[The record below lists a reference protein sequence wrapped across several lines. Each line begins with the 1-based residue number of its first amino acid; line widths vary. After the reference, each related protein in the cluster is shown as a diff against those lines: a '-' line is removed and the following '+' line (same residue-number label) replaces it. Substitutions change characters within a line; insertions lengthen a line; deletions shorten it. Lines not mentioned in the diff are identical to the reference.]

1 MPGDIIA
8 DAAGGLLKT
17 VFRLVVEVVLVIFRF
32 AAEIVM
38 EVLVDRLIQRTG
50 YRICKRF
57 TPDVDQE
64 GWLATAVGAVFWLV
78 VLASGWGAY
87 QYWASP

>member
-17 VFRLVVEVVLVIFRF
+17 VFRFVAEVVLMIFRF
-32 AAEIVM
+32 VAEIVM

-57 TPDVDQE
+57 SPDVDEE
-64 GWLATAVGAVFWLV
+64 GWLATAAGMSFWLV
-78 VLASGWGAY
+78 LLGLAWGAY
-87 QYWASP
+87 RVYTGQ

>member
-1 MPGDIIA
+1 MPGEIIA
-8 DAAGGLLKT
+8 ETAGGLLKT
-17 VFRLVVEVVLVIFRF
+17 VFRVVAEVVLMIFRF

-57 TPDVDQE
+57 SPDVDEE
-64 GWLATAVGAVFWLV
+64 GRLATTVGIGFWLG
-78 VLASGWGAY
+78 VLGLAWGAY
-87 QYWASP
+87 QFYSGQ